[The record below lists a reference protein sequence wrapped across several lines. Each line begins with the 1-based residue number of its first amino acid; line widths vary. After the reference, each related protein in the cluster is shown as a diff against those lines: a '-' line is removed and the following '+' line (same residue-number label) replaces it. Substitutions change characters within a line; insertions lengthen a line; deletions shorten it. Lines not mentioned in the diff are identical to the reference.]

1 MSSALQHRGV
11 VTSVDADAVTVSVM
25 AESACAGC
33 HAKGICGE
41 SVAERIIRVVTP
53 DASAY
58 SVDDRVVVAL
68 KRQSMAMSSVVWG
81 YIVPLLVLL
90 VALFGSVALGF
101 SDGVAAIASI
111 VSVAIYYAGLY
122 LIRKIFE
129 RKIEFTIFKEF

>member
-1 MSSALQHRGV
+1 M
-11 VTSVDADAVTVSVM
+11 
-25 AESACAGC
+25 
-33 HAKGICGE
+33 
-41 SVAERIIRVVTP
+41 
-53 DASAY
+53 
-58 SVDDRVVVAL
+58 AL

-122 LIRKIFE
+122 LTRKIFE